1 MTYAIIEA
9 GGHQLRIEVG
19 RFYDIDYVPQ
29 SKPEAQLFFRRVLLL
44 SYQTETIFGKPWIPG
59 SYVRAKV
66 LYHFQKKKV
75 RVYKMRP
82 KKKTRKIQGHRQLQ
96 TRIYI
101 ESIGMA
107 STEA

>member
-29 SKPEAQLFFRRVLLL
+29 SKPEAQLFFQRVLLL

-82 KKKTRKIQGHRQLQ
+82 KKKCHKFHHVPDHRMENYNQNLFCLV
-96 TRIYI
+96 
-101 ESIGMA
+101 SV
-107 STEA
+107 

>member
-1 MTYAIIEA
+1 MTLTMCPNQNLKLNY
-9 GGHQLRIEVG
+9 
-19 RFYDIDYVPQ
+19 
-29 SKPEAQLFFRRVLLL
+29 FFQRVLLL

>member
-29 SKPEAQLFFRRVLLL
+29 SKPETQLFFQRILLL

-75 RVYKMRP
+75 RVYKMQP
-82 KKKTRKIQGHRQLQ
+82 KKKTRKLQGHRQLQ

-101 ESIGMA
+101 EAIGMTSA
-107 STEA
+107 QV

>member
-29 SKPEAQLFFRRVLLL
+29 SKPEAQLFFQRILLL

-66 LYHFQKKKV
+66 LYHFQKKNSF
-75 RVYKMRP
+75 
-82 KKKTRKIQGHRQLQ
+82 RKHTYNFLILNQVLLNIHYNPR
-96 TRIYI
+96 
-101 ESIGMA
+101 S
-107 STEA
+107 